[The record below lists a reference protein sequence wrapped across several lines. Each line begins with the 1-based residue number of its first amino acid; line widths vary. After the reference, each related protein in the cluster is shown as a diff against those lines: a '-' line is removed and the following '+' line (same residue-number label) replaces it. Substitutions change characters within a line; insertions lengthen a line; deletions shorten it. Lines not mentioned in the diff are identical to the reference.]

1 LRIYKTVAKE
11 LYFHHYY
18 ELIEEQIGRVP
29 IEQKIVKVNHV
40 SEKYYEIQ
48 ISAVIYDDNIIK

>member
-1 LRIYKTVAKE
+1 MAKE